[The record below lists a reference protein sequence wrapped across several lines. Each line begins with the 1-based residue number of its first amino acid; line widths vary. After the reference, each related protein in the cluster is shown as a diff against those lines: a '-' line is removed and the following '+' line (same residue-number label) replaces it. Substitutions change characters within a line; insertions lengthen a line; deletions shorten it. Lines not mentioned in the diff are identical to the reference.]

1 MDENKEQDFYK
12 KYFKY
17 DLNNYSNPSL
27 DTYFYKY
34 LKYKNK
40 YLKLKQKGGQ
50 LNFTDDAM
58 NIYLLFITEALI
70 AAKPEDLEIY
80 SGGGAEKRKQLET
93 FETPKQKEPKYPTR
107 IRAKPGHLVDYIENL
122 TPAILEYLTPNSR
135 NQMEL
140 DISFDSCLQN
150 KLNSMEESEDPDY
163 LQYENYGKL
172 LECWFGDNNVCPC
185 CGANTLR
192 RYAKDSMPA
201 IDLVCINLSH
211 TIDQGVRF
219 FQVKTS
225 NGALFGSTKT
235 TGQTR
240 SPFRTKPY
248 FNLDPTQT
256 HPDANTIHVGSR
268 TYGDPIH
275 FISPEDTTVDKK
287 ILIGYVCIRYRETD
301 TDLQLVPSE
310 SFFVLPKYT
319 NSLDTA
325 RMTLTFEPNSTQV
338 LNKIDNWY
346 YRYVEPN
353 GTHQRIQFNLTTNT
367 ISKFSDYGI
376 GRKNISKAYQI
387 KTISMPNPLG
397 KFLSN
402 GAN

>member
-1 MDENKEQDFYK
+1 MDENKDLDIYYI
-12 KYFKY
+12 KYQ
-17 DLNNYSNPSL
+17 
-27 DTYFYKY
+27 
-34 LKYKNK
+34 KYKNK
-40 YLKLKQKGGQ
+40 YLKLKQQGGQ
-50 LNFTDDAM
+50 LNFTDVAM
-58 NIYLLFITEALI
+58 NIYLLFITEKLVGLV
-70 AAKPEDLEIY
+70 PEDFENL
-80 SGGGAEKRKQLET
+80 SGGAEKRPKPNE
-93 FETPKQKEPKYPTR
+93 FETPQQKEPKYPTR
-107 IRAKPGHLVDYIENL
+107 NRAKPGYLVDYIENL
-122 TPAILEYLTPNSR
+122 TPAILEYLSPNSR
-135 NQMEL
+135 ERMEL

-150 KLNSMEESEDPDY
+150 KLNSMEEQEDSDY

-172 LECWFGDNNVCPC
+172 LECWFADNNVCPC

-201 IDLVCINLSH
+201 IDLVCINPSH

-219 FQVKTS
+219 FQVKT
-225 NGALFGSTKT
+225 
-235 TGQTR
+235 GQTR
-240 SPFRTKPY
+240 SLFLSKPY
-248 FNLDPTQT
+248 FNLDTTQT

-268 TYGDPIH
+268 AYGEPIH
-275 FISPEDTTVDKK
+275 SISPQDTTVDKK
-287 ILIGYVCIRYRETD
+287 ILIGYICIRYHETD

-325 RMTLTFEPNSTQV
+325 RVTLTFEPNSTHV
-338 LNKIDNWY
+338 LNQIDNWY
-346 YRYVEPN
+346 YRYVKPN